1 MVLILTTP
9 GHIIE
14 AEINED
20 CSMNKRSISR
30 LVNSQ
35 ATRDGDGV
43 KISRVVT
50 SGDMGILDPFLL
62 LDEIASDDASDYIG
76 GFPSHPHRGFE
87 TVTYMLEGGFTHKD
101 HMGNEG
107 HLGPGGVQWMTA
119 GKGVIHSEMPEQE
132 EGRLHGFQLWVNLP
146 AKDKMQPAR
155 YQEFGF
161 ENIPEVPL
169 ESGGLVRVIAGSLIG
184 VTGPVNKVA
193 TEPSYFDI
201 RLADKTSIDV
211 PTTEGHTALVYV
223 YKGGV
228 TIEGQ
233 PINKGQLAKLEDGE
247 YVAVTASEDAGFLFL
262 SAQPIN
268 EPIVNYGPFVMN
280 TREEIE
286 QAISDYRAGVLTD

>member
-1 MVLILTTP
+1 M
-9 GHIIE
+9 
-14 AEINED
+14 
-20 CSMNKRSISR
+20 SKRSILR

-43 KISRVVT
+43 KIRRVVT
-50 SGDMGILDPFLL
+50 SGDMGSLDPFLL
-62 LDEIASDDASDYIG
+62 LDEIASDDAADYIG

-87 TVTYMLEGGFTHKD
+87 TVTYMLEGGFRHKD

-119 GKGVIHSEMPEQE
+119 GRGVIHSEMPEQE

-155 YQEFGF
+155 YQEFGA
-161 ENIPEVPL
+161 ENIPEVNL
-169 ESGGLVRVIAGSLIG
+169 ESGGRVRVIAGSFRG
-184 VTGPVNKVA
+184 VSGPVNKVV
-193 TEPSYFDI
+193 TKPSYFDI
-201 RLADKTSIDV
+201 SLADKTSIEV
-211 PTTEGHTALVYV
+211 PTKGYTALVYV

-228 TIEGQ
+228 SIEGQ
-233 PINKGQLAKLEDGE
+233 LVKKGQLAQLQEGE
-247 YVAVTASEDAGFLFL
+247 RVVMAAVEDAGLLFL
-262 SAQPIN
+262 SAEPIN
-268 EPIVNYGPFVMN
+268 EPVVNYGPFVMN